1 MHEKDPKPKPP
12 QKSQDKGA
20 KPGKCDKCGANHPRT
35 ECKFDGECGYCHIKG
50 HRDSVCRRKAAGKV
64 KAHVATGDDACVS
77 IRCAL
82 ALDGVQL
89 EGGTATSPEDGTPHS
104 SDGDARSE
112 HFCSQQIRASVL
124 TEGEVRAAP
133 AICERDGTTFTRWCV
148 DSGANRDICS
158 EYDLYG
164 SEPTPKEI
172 RIGEAGK
179 GHAFMSKAEGVIKLT
194 VKGKELPLLPG

>member
-1 MHEKDPKPKPP
+1 MQTLSNNSKLSRLRRPSSLASSAVTFLYLIMARQFYCVRPTDTPKFEKIAIEFSKKKRRCKIEEIVAAIQEQQLLLDHLKKDPERQRQSDPEVKVKAAKAQQNYCYAFQKGTCSRPECPFLHEKDPKPKPP

-82 ALDGVQL
+82 A
-89 EGGTATSPEDGTPHS
+89 
-104 SDGDARSE
+104 
-112 HFCSQQIRASVL
+112 
-124 TEGEVRAAP
+124 
-133 AICERDGTTFTRWCV
+133 
-148 DSGANRDICS
+148 
-158 EYDLYG
+158 
-164 SEPTPKEI
+164 
-172 RIGEAGK
+172 
-179 GHAFMSKAEGVIKLT
+179 
-194 VKGKELPLLPG
+194 